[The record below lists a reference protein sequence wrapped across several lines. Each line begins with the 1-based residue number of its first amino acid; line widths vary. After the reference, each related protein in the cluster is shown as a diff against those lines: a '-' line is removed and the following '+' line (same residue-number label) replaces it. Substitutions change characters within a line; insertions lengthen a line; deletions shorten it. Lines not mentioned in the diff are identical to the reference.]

1 MCFDFCQ
8 SFYCVGTVGVVAE
21 ALNVVAGGDEPLR
34 ATLFEQSFAEDKV
47 PAPRHQYINAVVVLL
62 GRIML
67 GCTLLGRAWLISTC
81 MGRVCLGCAMLGC
94 TLLRG
99 GAQGNGLVRA
109 LLGCTLLGSTL
120 LSLGFFS
127 HNALEPLLYLAVAIL
142 PEFQCGLGRKVVGIS
157 VGQAEVVFR
166 VEDVFDPHWLFC
178 CISNLCGSLYPARC
192 GLSHSWIPSR
202 FW

>member
-1 MCFDFCQ
+1 M
-8 SFYCVGTVGVVAE
+8 AE

-47 PAPRHQYINAVVVLL
+47 PAPRNQHINAVVVW
-62 GRIML
+62 L
-67 GCTLLGRAWLISTC
+67 GCTLLGS
-81 MGRVCLGCAMLGC
+81 

-109 LLGCTLLGSTL
+109 LLGSTLLGSTL
-120 LSLGFFS
+120 LYLGFFS

>member
-47 PAPRHQYINAVVVLL
+47 PSPRNQHINAVVV
-62 GRIML
+62 
-67 GCTLLGRAWLISTC
+67 W
-81 MGRVCLGCAMLGC
+81 
-94 TLLRG
+94 
-99 GAQGNGLVRA
+99 
-109 LLGCTLLGSTL
+109 LGCTLLGSTL

-142 PEFQCGLGRKVVGIS
+142 PEF
-157 VGQAEVVFR
+157 
-166 VEDVFDPHWLFC
+166 
-178 CISNLCGSLYPARC
+178 
-192 GLSHSWIPSR
+192 
-202 FW
+202 